1 MTMKIYKNKTRQEI
15 IDILIEEQL
24 NNHEYYSN
32 LEYLGE
38 ILEFGFIGYSKMN
51 DDELIAEYEEMIAHN
66 PCYDEEEE

>member
-1 MTMKIYKNKTRQEI
+1 MKIYKNKTRQEI

-66 PCYDEEEE
+66 PRYDEEEE